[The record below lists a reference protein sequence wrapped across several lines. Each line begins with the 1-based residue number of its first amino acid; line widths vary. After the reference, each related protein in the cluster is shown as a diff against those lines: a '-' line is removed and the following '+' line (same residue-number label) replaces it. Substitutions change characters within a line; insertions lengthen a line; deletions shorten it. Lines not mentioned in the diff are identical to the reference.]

1 VSLSLRAAS
10 AEAPDRP
17 ALITA
22 ERTWSWSELWERV
35 EREARALGSLGN
47 PASPIAFDAPAEES
61 PLIRLLSAIE
71 LGRPALPLS
80 PALSPAIRAE
90 LVGALDAVDADAP
103 RPAGPPAAALP
114 PVPADDRRPLALVRT
129 SGSSGAPKAVEL
141 SRAAFL
147 ASAEASAQRLGWVD
161 DDRWLLALP
170 LAHVGGLSV
179 VTRCLAAR
187 RPIALGPAGE
197 TGEKLLAT
205 IEGLGASLVSLVP
218 AMLQRALEARPPA
231 PAPPRLR
238 VALLGGARTPAPLLA
253 EAWRRGLPVVVT
265 YGLTEACSQV
275 ATGIPGEPPDPEAGV
290 GPPLPG
296 TELRTVDGR
305 IEIRSPSLMTGYLP
319 EGAWPSPFTEDGWLR
334 TEDLGHLDERGWLHV
349 TGRADGAITSGGVT
363 VLPGEVEAALEAAP
377 QVAEALVFGQPDA
390 RWGERAVALVVPA
403 AGIDG
408 DRLVESLR
416 RHVAALPPAQR
427 PHAVALVR
435 QLPRNALG
443 KPDRRAAAKL
453 RLTWRTLR
461 RPG

>member
-17 ALITA
+17 ALITPG
-22 ERTWSWSELWERV
+22 RTWSWSELWARV
-35 EREARALGSLGN
+35 EREAHALGALGG
-47 PASPIAFDAPAEES
+47 PAAPIAFDAPAEEP
-61 PLIRLLSAIE
+61 PLIRLLAAIE
-71 LGRPALPLS
+71 LGRPALPLPLS
-80 PALSPAIRAE
+80 LSPASRAE
-90 LVGALDAVDADAP
+90 LIEVLGAVDGDAAD
-103 RPAGPPAAALP
+103 RAGPPAPALP
-114 PVPADDRRPLALVRT
+114 PVPADDQRPLALVRT

-147 ASAEASAQRLGWVD
+147 ASAEASARRLGWAE
-161 DDRWLLALP
+161 DDRWMLALP

-187 RPIALGPAGE
+187 RPIALAPSGEAGQN
-197 TGEKLLAT
+197 LLAA

-218 AMLQRALEARPPA
+218 AMLHRALEARPPTNA
-231 PAPPRLR
+231 PARLR

-253 EAWRRGLPVVVT
+253 EARRRGLPVVVT

-296 TELRTVDGR
+296 TELRSVDGR
-305 IEIRSPSLMTGYLP
+305 IEIRSPSLMTRYRP

-334 TEDLGHLDERGWLHV
+334 TEDLGHLDERGRLHV

-363 VLPGEVEAALEAAP
+363 VLPGEVEAALEAVP

-403 AGIDG
+403 AGIG
-408 DRLVESLR
+408 RDRLVESLR
-416 RHVAALPPAQR
+416 RRVAALPPAQR
-427 PHAVALVR
+427 PRAVALVQ
-435 QLPRNALG
+435 QLPRTALG
-443 KPDRRAAAKL
+443 KPDRLAAASL
-453 RLTWRTLR
+453 PLTWHPLR